1 MRVPWAV
8 RAGFGICGM
17 HPARDCTAVNAW
29 GVGGK
34 ARAQERKRHVYFSC
48 LGVYNPSLELYSDKQ
63 KEVRHSRERGRKQ
76 QPNLVTFQTLRI
88 QATVRFTIIIAEP
101 GACCPG
107 NRAWKS
113 GEDQF
118 WVFPQAHRADLRKSS
133 CLLMSQPHIYRAGT
147 RAPAPRKRRTKM
159 KKTYSIT
166 WLTSQ
171 NFS

>member
-1 MRVPWAV
+1 MIRVPWAV
-8 RAGFGICGM
+8 RAGFDICGT
-17 HPARDCTAVNAW
+17 ARDCTAVNTW
-29 GVGGK
+29 EVGGK
-34 ARAQERKRHVYFSC
+34 ARAQERKRHVYISC
-48 LGVYNPSLELYSDKQ
+48 LGVYSPSLELYSDKQ
-63 KEVRHSRERGRKQ
+63 QNEVRHIREWGRKQ
-76 QPNLVTFQTLRI
+76 QPNLGAFQTLRI

-113 GEDQF
+113 EDQF
-118 WVFPQAHRADLRKSS
+118 WVFPQAQRADLRKSS
-133 CLLMSQPHIYRAGT
+133 CLLMSQPHICRAGT
-147 RAPAPRKRRTKM
+147 RAAAPQKRRTKM